1 MTQEE
6 KQLLLENICIRL
18 IYGVKIS
25 KVVEDYISEPKTPK
39 SINVNGCIVIEN
51 EPFDDGTPD
60 IDYWHISEVRPYLRP
75 LSSMTEEEEE
85 EFNTIWE
92 GGFSKALDLQIETDL
107 KSIENFSFEGN
118 YDNVRYLEIITAFNI
133 IQWLLSKHF
142 DLGLIEKGLALEA
155 PEGMYK

>member
-6 KQLLLENICIRL
+6 KQLLLKDLCARL
-18 IYGVKIS
+18 PYGVVGLYTWKCKES
-25 KVVEDYISEPKTPK
+25 YNRELTGSLYDELELSWSNT
-39 SINVNGCIVIEN
+39 
-51 EPFDDGTPD
+51 DD
-60 IDYWHISEVRPYLRP
+60 SQFLPYLRP
-75 LSSMTEEEEE
+75 LSSMTEKEKE

-107 KSIENFSFEGN
+107 KSIENFSFEGD
-118 YDNVRYLEIITAFNI
+118 YDNVRYLEIITAFNT

-155 PEGMYK
+155 PKGMYK

>member
-6 KQLLLENICIRL
+6 KRLLLKDLCARL
-18 IYGVKIS
+18 AYNPFCK
-25 KVVEDYISEPKTPK
+25 
-39 SINVNGCIVIEN
+39 VNGIGSPVKLIRVEVDTVDGILLDFDYKN
-51 EPFDDGTPD
+51 EQGLPLQV
-60 IDYWHISEVRPYLRP
+60 YLSEVKPYLRP
-75 LSSMTEEEEE
+75 LSSMTEEEKE
-85 EFNTIWE
+85 EFNTMWE

-118 YDNVRYLEIITAFNI
+118 YDNVRYLEIITAFNT

-155 PEGMYK
+155 SEEMYK

>member
-6 KQLLLENICIRL
+6 KKLLLEDLCARLPYETICED
-18 IYGVKIS
+18 IYGNSGILLDLAPELNSVTLKIS
-25 KVVEDYISEPKTPK
+25 ELGSTW
-39 SINVNGCIVIEN
+39 
-51 EPFDDGTPD
+51 TTD
-60 IDYWHISEVRPYLRP
+60 IDKVKPYLRP
-75 LSSMTEEEEE
+75 LSSMTGEEKE

-107 KSIENFSFEGN
+107 KTIENFSFEGN
-118 YDNVRYLEIITAFNI
+118 YDNVRYLEIITAFNT

-155 PEGMYK
+155 SEEMYK